1 MTASG
6 SAPGFAAASGA
17 DPALDA
23 ASDSALESAAD
34 YRLFRPIP
42 TRWLDNDAYGH
53 VNNVVFYSWFDTAV
67 NTLLIDRRLLDVQ
80 AGAII
85 GLVVESGCRYFRSV
99 AFPETIESG
108 LRIARLGS
116 SSIRWE
122 IGLFSKGHATPAAAG
137 FFVHVYVDR
146 VTRRP
151 VPLPAAWRDALAPLI
166 VAAPLDSPLDA
177 PLDTSLDTSL
187 DSPAPT
193 P

>member
-1 MTASG
+1 MRGGHFFPDAPDFAGGAVGARMTA
-6 SAPGFAAASGA
+6 A
-17 DPALDA
+17 DPVP
-23 ASDSALESAAD
+23 ETAAD

-42 TRWLDNDAYGH
+42 TRWADNDAYGH
-53 VNNVVFYSWFDTAV
+53 VNNVVFYSWLDTAV
-67 NTLLIDRRLLDVQ
+67 NTLLIEKRLLDVQ

-108 LRIARLGS
+108 LRIGLLGN

-122 IGLFSKGHATPAAAG
+122 IGLFSTGHAAPAAAG

-151 VPLPAAWRDALAPLI
+151 VPLPAAWRDALAPL
-166 VAAPLDSPLDA
+166 VVPA
-177 PLDTSLDTSL
+177 PLDT
-187 DSPAPT
+187 PAPT